1 MILKAK
7 SSTAG
12 AAADRVNG
20 SDKTTTTTTAAAG
33 AVDLEDAACLVAEYF
48 SDPEEVC

>member
-1 MILKAK
+1 VILKAK

-20 SDKTTTTTTAAAG
+20 SDKTTTTAAAG